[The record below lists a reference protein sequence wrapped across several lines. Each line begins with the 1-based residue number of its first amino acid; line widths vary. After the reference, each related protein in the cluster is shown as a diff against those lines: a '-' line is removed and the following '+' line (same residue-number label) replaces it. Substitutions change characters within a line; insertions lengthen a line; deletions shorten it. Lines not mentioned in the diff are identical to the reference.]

1 MCWVWCKWGEIR
13 EEKLRMILISGLGS
27 WSLTWIIQLGKN
39 FRSKVSSIW
48 CGLYLRHMRHLS
60 IKSRKKT
67 NMQIWISLYVFISM
81 SCDWRAFL
89 MAQLVKNLLAM
100 WDTWAWSLVW
110 EDTLEKGTATYSSI
124 LEWWIPWTV
133 ELMKSQRVRH
143 NWVIFTHTHTH
154 THTHTCDWMYLP
166 KEDYNRR
173 RRGASRTWEAGEG
186 KWGWATTYYCKS
198 VSSEEGTPAES
209 DAQRRDYF
217 KYWWPSLK
225 LALDRASEMKNVW

>member
-60 IKSRKKT
+60 IKSRKKI

-143 NWVIFTHTHTH
+143 NWVIFTHTHTNIH
-154 THTHTCDWMYLP
+154 VIEC
-166 KEDYNRR
+166 
-173 RRGASRTWEAGEG
+173 
-186 KWGWATTYYCKS
+186 TY
-198 VSSEEGTPAES
+198 
-209 DAQRRDYF
+209 QRRTITGEEEEQVEHE
-217 KYWWPSLK
+217 KQE
-225 LALDRASEMKNVW
+225 RANEAELQPTTANQSVQKKELLQRVMPREEIISSTGGHLWSWL